1 MESILR
7 VIRNIVANKQVE
19 NKNLSNILSLEEK
32 LK

>member
-32 LK
+32 LR

>member
-19 NKNLSNILSLEEK
+19 NKNLSNILSQEEK